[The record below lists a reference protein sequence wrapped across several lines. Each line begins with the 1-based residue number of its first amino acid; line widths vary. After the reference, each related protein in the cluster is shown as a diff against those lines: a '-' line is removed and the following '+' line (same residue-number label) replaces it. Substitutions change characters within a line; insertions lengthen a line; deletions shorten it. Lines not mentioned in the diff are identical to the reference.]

1 MKIIIMHVSNRKP
14 VKAINQAVK
23 KVWDIDP
30 FMVLNDPKLR
40 KLFVIGY
47 AVALTLLPST
57 ALAAA
62 GASGGLAIIQLL
74 QRASFWL
81 GIGVVIW
88 GVIESQLD
96 LPGWK
101 WRIAKGVLGY
111 ILILL
116 VPMVF
121 IELRDSLQID
131 QDTWNRL
138 SDK

>member
-1 MKIIIMHVSNRKP
+1 MKVVFMYVSKKMPVKIINE
-14 VKAINQAVK
+14 AVK

-30 FMVLNDPKLR
+30 FVVLNEPKLR

-62 GASGGLAIIQLL
+62 GASGGLAIIQLM
-74 QRASFWL
+74 QKASFWL

-111 ILILL
+111 ILILV
-116 VPMVF
+116 VPLIF
-121 IELRDSLQID
+121 LELRDSLGID
-131 QDTWNRL
+131 QATWDRL
-138 SDK
+138 NH